1 MEPIY
6 YNIVA
11 LYNDIK
17 NLTVEEFL
25 KHLNILLPEGTPLD
39 DLPDTLHDYI
49 DDYADDYTPE
59 DLAFVETQT
68 KIIFTEVT
76 DEATN
81 KDYSEVY
88 YLEHYDV
95 YIKRTADYYSYF
107 GFDNFT
113 EFKIVQRINK
123 MITVYE

>member
-17 NLTVEEFL
+17 NLTAEEFL
-25 KHLNILLPEGTPLD
+25 KHLNILLPEGTTID
-39 DLPDTLHDYI
+39 YLPDALYDYT
-49 DDYADDYTPE
+49 DDYTPE

-76 DEATN
+76 NETTN
-81 KDYSEVY
+81 NEYSEVY

-95 YIKRTADYYSYF
+95 YIKRTADYYSYS
-107 GFDNFT
+107 GLENFT
-113 EFKIVQRINK
+113 EFKIVRRINK

>member
-17 NLTVEEFL
+17 NLTAEEFL
-25 KHLNILLPEGTPLD
+25 KHLNILLPEGTTID
-39 DLPDTLHDYI
+39 YLPDALCDYT
-49 DDYADDYTPE
+49 DDYTPE
-59 DLAFVETQT
+59 DLAFVKTQT

-76 DEATN
+76 NETTN
-81 KDYSEVY
+81 NDYSEVY

-95 YIKRTADYYSYF
+95 YIKRTADYYSYS
-107 GFDNFT
+107 GFENFT

>member
-25 KHLNILLPEGTPLD
+25 KHLNILLPEGTTID
-39 DLPDTLHDYI
+39 YLPDALYDYT
-49 DDYADDYTPE
+49 DAYTPE
-59 DLAFVETQT
+59 ELAFVATQT

-76 DEATN
+76 NETTN
-81 KDYSEVY
+81 NDYSEVY

-95 YIKRTADYYSYF
+95 YIKRTAYYYSYS
-107 GFDNFT
+107 GLENFT